1 MLLNI
6 LIVSSLRTP
15 IQIAARFREYKLHS
29 LLLVGGF
36 EAYHS
41 LVQLYEARGKYPE
54 FCIPMV
60 VIPATI
66 SNNVPGSD
74 FSLGCD
80 TALNE
85 IVEVILYFFAL
96 LILV

>member
-1 MLLNI
+1 MKFVYSPFFLCTQCFTI
-6 LIVSSLRTP
+6 PYCSL
-15 IQIAARFREYKLHS
+15 QVAARLREFKLHS
-29 LLLVGGF
+29 LLIVGGF
-36 EAYHS
+36 EAYHAV
-41 LVQLYEARGKYPE
+41 LQMYEARGKYPE

-60 VIPATI
+60 VIPSTI

-85 IVEVILYFFAL
+85 ITEVGSL
-96 LILV
+96 

>member
-1 MLLNI
+1 M
-6 LIVSSLRTP
+6 
-15 IQIAARFREYKLHS
+15 
-29 LLLVGGF
+29 GGF
-36 EAYHS
+36 EAYHA
-41 LVQLYEARGKYPE
+41 LLQMYEARGQYPE

-85 IVEVILYFFAL
+85 ITEVGR
-96 LILV
+96 LIDVWVWVWVCVRAFVCVVKIRR